1 MKELRFEYVMRLDF
15 SPMVS
20 KHRFTLKCI
29 PHSDERQKVSEL
41 EVVAYPREFI
51 SEAEDAFGN
60 HCIYGHAE
68 GMHDHFSFRV
78 TGKAATGLAPWEHA
92 KEDHLIGIYRYQTE
106 YTRPGPCIRKFADSF
121 SFTPEMT
128 AYDKAFTFM
137 TGLYRSFQYVPYVT
151 GIHTTAEEAMA
162 LGKGVC
168 QDYSHI
174 LLSLCRMEGSPCRY
188 VVGMLIGEGASHAW
202 VEICSEGRWIA
213 LDPTNNLVVDDQHI
227 KISAGRDYQDCIINQ
242 GIFTG
247 QTRQTQQILVSVKE
261 TENQRSAPKTRSW
274 RESSFRR

>member
-1 MKELRFEYVMRLDF
+1 
-15 SPMVS
+15 
-20 KHRFTLKCI
+20 
-29 PHSDERQKVSEL
+29 
-41 EVVAYPREFI
+41 
-51 SEAEDAFGN
+51 
-60 HCIYGHAE
+60 
-68 GMHDHFSFRV
+68 
-78 TGKAATGLAPWEHA
+78 
-92 KEDHLIGIYRYQTE
+92 
-106 YTRPGPCIRKFADSF
+106 
-121 SFTPEMT
+121 
-128 AYDKAFTFM
+128 
-137 TGLYRSFQYVPYVT
+137 
-151 GIHTTAEEAMA
+151 MA

-174 LLSLCRMEGSPCRY
+174 LLSLCRMEGIPCRY

-261 TENQRSAPKTRSW
+261 TENQHSAPKTRSW